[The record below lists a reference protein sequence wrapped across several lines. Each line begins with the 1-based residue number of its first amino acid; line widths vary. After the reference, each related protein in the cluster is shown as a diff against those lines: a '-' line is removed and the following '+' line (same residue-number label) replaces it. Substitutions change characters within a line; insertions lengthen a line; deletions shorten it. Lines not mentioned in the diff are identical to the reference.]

1 MDFMLDKAK
10 DYSQALQ
17 FSDEEEIKN
26 DADDFINN
34 EEISEEGVSFYRE
47 RDTLDLN
54 NYYKFNNQTRD
65 PRKAI
70 FEDCGIFFGED
81 SQPEL
86 FVPEDRE
93 SVDFDKVQSFEK
105 HAQSFKDTLLKFDN
119 VENYLLHSVVYGL
132 MFEVDNRETKFDL
145 KNAQKILGDDLYF
158 DLMETESETILGK
171 NTFGYF
177 DKDHKINQVISKH
190 GICFKFFER
199 RNMY

>member
-1 MDFMLDKAK
+1 MLDKGK
-10 DYSQALQ
+10 DYSQVLQ
-17 FSDEEEIKN
+17 FSDEEEIEN
-26 DADDFINN
+26 DADDFIND

-81 SQPEL
+81 FQPEL

-93 SVDFDKVQSFEK
+93 SVDFDKVQGFEK
-105 HAQSFKDTLLKFDN
+105 YAQNFKDTLLTFDN

-145 KNAQKILGDDLYF
+145 KNAQKILGDDLCF
-158 DLMETESETILGK
+158 DLMETESETILDK
-171 NTFGYF
+171 TIFGYF
-177 DKDHKINQVISKH
+177 DKCHKINHVISKH
-190 GICFKFFER
+190 GIF
-199 RNMY
+199 